1 MLKIIPVA
9 LLGAILSLA
18 EIHYQ
23 EAITYTSNVAESD
36 ADIVVA
42 MSDYYFELDHATDD
56 ITEADKVTAY
66 FKSLTDEQ

>member
-1 MLKIIPVA
+1 MLKLIPVA
-9 LLGAILSLA
+9 LLGAVLLLA

-36 ADIVVA
+36 ADIVITMA
-42 MSDYYFELDHATDD
+42 EYHFELDHALDD

-66 FKSLTDEQ
+66 FKSLTEEQ